1 MTSAD
6 YVVGYMY
13 PEFLKCSGKS
23 RFLENFG
30 RSKKFGKLQVPK
42 KKANYDIGRRT
53 FERKSGSFSFTI
65 I

>member
-23 RFLENFG
+23 RFLDNFG
-30 RSKKFGKLQVPK
+30 RSKKIGKLQVPK
-42 KKANYDIGRRT
+42 KKANYDIGRGT
-53 FERKSGSFSFTI
+53 F
-65 I
+65 